1 MRWKSYADSLRE
13 IMVDAGKFDEEP
25 YTVRDKLMYERY
37 MAEFSKDIKMEDDFT
52 LKYIEKPEVELP
64 KFQTKDDNFER

>member
-13 IMVDAGKFDEEP
+13 IMVDAGQFDEEP

-64 KFQTKDDNFER
+64 

>member
-13 IMVDAGKFDEEP
+13 IMVDAGQFDEEP

-64 KFQTKDDNFER
+64 KLITKDDNFER